1 VYIVGLTG
9 GIGCGKSE
17 ASKLFTKLLVPVI
30 DFDDIAHE
38 ITRKNQLGYVGI
50 KEKYGDKYFNKKEE
64 LLREKLKKDFFN
76 SKNTKKI
83 IENIL
88 HPIIFNECKKQ
99 IKKFK
104 SEQTLKNLN
113 SSKYIVIVI
122 PLLFESK
129 NYLKLINESLLI
141 DCDEKI
147 QIKRV
152 ANRDKLDKKLIQSII
167 NSQISRDEKIK
178 KADKII
184 DNNFSKKLLKDKIY
198 KFHSDLINR

>member
-1 VYIVGLTG
+1 MYIVGLTG

-30 DFDDIAHE
+30 DLDDIAHE

>member
-1 VYIVGLTG
+1 MYIVGLTG

-30 DFDDIAHE
+30 DLDDIAHE

-64 LLREKLKKDFFN
+64 LLREKLKKDFFD

>member
-1 VYIVGLTG
+1 MYIVGLTG

-30 DFDDIAHE
+30 DLDDIAHE

-104 SEQTLKNLN
+104 SKQTLKNLN